1 MTTTYRLASLAL
13 TVGLVGSTL
22 GLVGT
27 TTAFAQGKGETIK
40 IQDYPGIGNMLARVA
55 IAKGYCTA
63 RGLKCEIQMLP
74 SGPLGVQALL
84 AKSIDVAF
92 GPIEVQAGAVS
103 KGAPVKAIAGGAGL
117 VTAILIVRTDG
128 SLAGSDKPLKDF
140 VPSLKGKKIGVTSRG
155 GGHEFILG
163 SVLKLGGVQP
173 EDATMVAVGAPNT
186 ALPALLTKQIDALV
200 SFEPA
205 GAICE
210 VTKACKVLWRG
221 SESKEPADVFGLNG
235 AQTNHMVRQDT
246 LDQSPHV
253 AEAFVAALKDAEAFL
268 QTPANFN
275 ELVQI
280 SQTFFK
286 MEMANADEITA
297 IAMKAGVPAYKTS
310 IDRKAAAA
318 SMAFMVT
325 HKLLEQPV
333 DTARLIH
340 DKAP

>member
-1 MTTTYRLASLAL
+1 MSQMRGLATAAALAATCLLAPVAMTQVAM
-13 TVGLVGSTL
+13 
-22 GLVGT
+22 
-27 TTAFAQGKGETIK
+27 AQGKGETIK

-63 RGLKCEIQMLP
+63 RGLKCEMQMLP

-103 KGAPVKAIAGGAGL
+103 KGAAVKAIAGGAGP
-117 VTAILIVRTDG
+117 VTAIIVVRTDG
-128 SLAGSDKPLKDF
+128 SLPDADKPLKDF

-155 GGHEFILG
+155 GSHEFILG
-163 SVLKLGGVQP
+163 SVLKLGGVQT
-173 EDATMVAVGAPNT
+173 EDATIVAVGAPNT
-186 ALPALLTKQIDALV
+186 ALPSLLTKQIDALV

-210 VTKACKVLWRG
+210 VTKACRVIWRG
-221 SESKEPADVFGLNG
+221 SDSKEPADVFALNG

-246 LDQSPHV
+246 LDQNPHI
-253 AEAFVAALKDAEAFL
+253 AAAFVAALKDAETFL
-268 QTPANFN
+268 QNPANFN

-286 MEMANADEITA
+286 LEMAKADEITA
-297 IAMKAGVPAYKTS
+297 VAMKVGVPAYRST

-318 SMAFMVT
+318 AMTFMLQ
-325 HKLLEQPV
+325 HKLLDQPV
-333 DTARLIH
+333 DLARLIH

>member
-1 MTTTYRLASLAL
+1 MTDMRKLVTAVTLAATYVMAPVAM
-13 TVGLVGSTL
+13 
-22 GLVGT
+22 
-27 TTAFAQGKGETIK
+27 AQGKGETIK

-63 RGLKCEIQMLP
+63 RGLKCETQMLP

-103 KGAPVKAIAGGAGL
+103 KGAPLKAIAGGAGL
-117 VTAILIVRTDG
+117 VTAILLVRTDG
-128 SLAGSDKPLKDF
+128 SLEGSDKPLKDF
-140 VPSLKGKKIGVTSRG
+140 VPGMKGKKIGVAARG
-155 GGHEFILG
+155 GAHEFILG
-163 SVLKLGGVQP
+163 SVLTLGGLKP
-173 EDATMVAVGAPNT
+173 DDATMVAVGAPNT
-186 ALPALLTKQIDALV
+186 AMPALLTKQIDALV

-210 VTKACKVLWRG
+210 VTKACKVVWRG
-221 SESKEPADVFGLNG
+221 SEGKEPADVAALNG
-235 AQTNHMVRQDT
+235 AQNNHIVRQDT
-246 LDQSPHV
+246 LDQNPHV
-253 AEAFVAALKDAEAFL
+253 ADAFVAALKDAEAFL
-268 QTPANFN
+268 QAPANFN

-286 MEMANADEITA
+286 MEMAKAEEITA
-297 IAMKAGVPAYKTS
+297 VAMKVGIPAYKTA
-310 IDRKAAAA
+310 IDRKAATA

-325 HKLLEQPV
+325 HKLLEQPL
-333 DTARLIH
+333 DAARLIH